1 MSEIEKVKEKI
12 AQLTQELNTLGQG
25 RTIDEISLEYQELLK
40 QKEIVDKIR
49 NISELR
55 TEAETLK
62 DTIEYNKNILK
73 QLRAYRIMPSEEFK
87 RLVSLIY

>member
-87 RLVSLIY
+87 RLVNLIY